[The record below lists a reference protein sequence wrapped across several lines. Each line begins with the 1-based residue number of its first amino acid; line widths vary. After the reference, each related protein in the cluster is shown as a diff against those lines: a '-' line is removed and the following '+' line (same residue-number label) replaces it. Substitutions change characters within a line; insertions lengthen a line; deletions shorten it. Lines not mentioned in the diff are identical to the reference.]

1 MALVLK
7 DRVREQST
15 TTGSST
21 LTLTGAVVGY
31 QAFSAAIGNGNTTYY
46 AISNPGTTEWEVGI
60 GTVGAGTLARTT
72 ILASS
77 NGGAA
82 VNFTAGSKDVFCT
95 YPAEKSVNEDAAGVV
110 TLASSV
116 LTTTDINGGTI
127 DDTVIGGASPAAG
140 TFTTATAT
148 TGNITTVNATTVNTT
163 NLDLTN
169 LEVTNIKAKDG
180 TASATIADST
190 GVMTVASS
198 VLTTT
203 DINGG
208 TIDGTAVGASSA
220 STGAFTTISATGAI
234 TSTVTTGTAPLVIAS
249 TTKVSNLNVDLL
261 DGADWAAPGA
271 IGTGTPNT
279 GAFTTISAS
288 NVITSTVSTGTA
300 PLVIASTTKVN
311 NLNVDLLDGG
321 DWTAP
326 GTIGSGT
333 PNTGAF
339 TTLAAS
345 GNVTFSGTG
354 ATKLQASTTA
364 NRPGTP
370 AQGMLRYNTTLAQFE
385 GYNGT
390 DWGGIGGAQAGGAI
404 QVNNTT
410 ASVSYTIATGT
421 NGFSVGPIT
430 TASGVTI
437 TVSAGQRWVVI

>member
-21 LTLTGAVVGY
+21 LTLSGAVVGY

-208 TIDGTAVGASSA
+208 TIDGTAVGLSSA

-261 DGADWAAPGA
+261 DGADW
-271 IGTGTPNT
+271 
-279 GAFTTISAS
+279 
-288 NVITSTVSTGTA
+288 TA
-300 PLVIASTTKVN
+300 PPS
-311 NLNVDLLDGG
+311 
-321 DWTAP
+321 
-326 GTIGSGT
+326 IGSGT
-333 PNTGAF
+333 ANAAAF

-345 GNVTFSGTG
+345 GDVTFSGVG

-370 AQGMLRYNTTLAQFE
+370 AQGMLRYNTTLSQFE

-410 ASVSYTIATGT
+410 ATVSYTVATGT

-430 TASGVTI
+430 TEDGVTI
-437 TVSAGQRWVVI
+437 TVASGQRWVII

>member
-46 AISNPGTTEWEVGI
+46 AISNPGTSEWEVGI

-77 NGGAA
+77 DGGAA
-82 VNFTAGSKDVFCT
+82 VNFTAGAKDVFCT

-163 NLDLTN
+163 DLDLTN

-180 TASATIADST
+180 TASATIANST

-208 TIDGTAVGASSA
+208 TIDGTAVGLSSA
-220 STGAFTTISATGAI
+220 S
-234 TSTVTTGTAPLVIAS
+234 
-249 TTKVSNLNVDLL
+249 
-261 DGADWAAPGA
+261 
-271 IGTGTPNT
+271 
-279 GAFTTISAS
+279 
-288 NVITSTVSTGTA
+288 
-300 PLVIASTTKVN
+300 
-311 NLNVDLLDGG
+311 
-321 DWTAP
+321 
-326 GTIGSGT
+326 
-333 PNTGAF
+333 TGAF

-345 GNVTFSGTG
+345 GDVTFSGTG
-354 ATKLQASTTA
+354 ATKLQASTTG

-370 AQGMLRYNTTLAQFE
+370 AQGMLRYNTSLSQFE

-410 ASVSYTIATGT
+410 ATVSYTIATGT

-430 TASGVTI
+430 TADGVTI